1 MLGSNADE
9 HPDVP
14 RDVRA
19 EDIDVAEAIE
29 KINTIT
35 TLSIRHVLKQW
46 AGLRTFAADRL
57 PVVGLPTE
65 LNPHSTGTRVSVG
78 SAS

>member
-19 EDIDVAEAIE
+19 EDVDVAEAIE

-35 TLSIRHVLKQW
+35 TLSVRRVLKQW
-46 AGLRTFAADRL
+46 GRVANIRHQP
-57 PVVGLPTE
+57 PVGRRARP
-65 LNPHSTGTRVSVG
+65 N
-78 SAS
+78 